1 MIRLGSHV
9 SMSAPDYVLG
19 SVNEAI
25 EYKANALMLYTG
37 APQNSFRAPIN
48 KLKTA
53 EAKEKWGNTN
63 EYKEYE
69 EKSKNRTKQ
78 EFEDINDRFMNIFSE
93 IGKLKD
99 LSVEDEKVQGKIKEL
114 QQFISDNYYTCTNE
128 ILYSLGQMYVNDERF
143 KKNIDNAGGEGTAKF
158 VYEAISVYCSK

>member
-1 MIRLGSHV
+1 MNV
-9 SMSAPDYVLG
+9 K
-19 SVNEAI
+19 E
-25 EYKANALMLYTG
+25 
-37 APQNSFRAPIN
+37 IN
-48 KLKTA
+48 NYYA
-53 EAKEKWGNTN
+53 EAREKWGNTS
-63 EYKEYE
+63 EYKEYKA
-69 EKSKNRTKQ
+69 KSKNRTKQ
-78 EFEDINDRFMNIFSE
+78 EFEDINDRFMNIFFE

>member
-1 MIRLGSHV
+1 MNV
-9 SMSAPDYVLG
+9 K
-19 SVNEAI
+19 E
-25 EYKANALMLYTG
+25 
-37 APQNSFRAPIN
+37 IN
-48 KLKTA
+48 NYYA
-53 EAKEKWGNTN
+53 EAREKWGNTS

-69 EKSKNRTKQ
+69 AKSKNRTKQ

-143 KKNIDNAGGEGTAKF
+143 KKNIDNAGGEGIAKF

>member
-1 MIRLGSHV
+1 MNV
-9 SMSAPDYVLG
+9 K
-19 SVNEAI
+19 E
-25 EYKANALMLYTG
+25 
-37 APQNSFRAPIN
+37 IN
-48 KLKTA
+48 NYYA
-53 EAKEKWGNTN
+53 EAREKWGNTS

-69 EKSKNRTKQ
+69 AKSKNRTKQ

-99 LSVEDEKVQGKIKEL
+99 LSVEDEKVQGKIKQL

>member
-1 MIRLGSHV
+1 MNV
-9 SMSAPDYVLG
+9 K
-19 SVNEAI
+19 E
-25 EYKANALMLYTG
+25 
-37 APQNSFRAPIN
+37 IN
-48 KLKTA
+48 NYYA
-53 EAKEKWGNTN
+53 EAREKWGNTS

-69 EKSKNRTKQ
+69 AKSKNRTKQ

-158 VYEAISVYCSK
+158 VCEAISVYCSK

>member
-1 MIRLGSHV
+1 MNVKEINNYY
-9 SMSAPDYVLG
+9 A
-19 SVNEAI
+19 
-25 EYKANALMLYTG
+25 KA
-37 APQNSFRAPIN
+37 R
-48 KLKTA
+48 
-53 EAKEKWGNTN
+53 EKWGNTS

-69 EKSKNRTKQ
+69 AKSKNRTKQ
-78 EFEDINDRFMNIFSE
+78 EFEDINDRFMNIFFE

-99 LSVEDEKVQGKIKEL
+99 LSVEDEKVQGKIKQL

-158 VYEAISVYCSK
+158 VCEAISVYCSKKR

>member
-1 MIRLGSHV
+1 MNV
-9 SMSAPDYVLG
+9 K
-19 SVNEAI
+19 E
-25 EYKANALMLYTG
+25 
-37 APQNSFRAPIN
+37 IN
-48 KLKTA
+48 NYYA
-53 EAKEKWGNTN
+53 EAREKWGNTS

-69 EKSKNRTKQ
+69 AKSKNRTKQ

-114 QQFISDNYYTCTNE
+114 QQFISENYYTCTNE

-143 KKNIDNAGGEGTAKF
+143 KNNIDRVAGESTAKF
-158 VYEAISVYCSK
+158 VSEAISVYCSK

>member
-1 MIRLGSHV
+1 MNV
-9 SMSAPDYVLG
+9 K
-19 SVNEAI
+19 E
-25 EYKANALMLYTG
+25 
-37 APQNSFRAPIN
+37 IN
-48 KLKTA
+48 NYYA
-53 EAKEKWGNTN
+53 EAREKWGNTS

-69 EKSKNRTKQ
+69 AKSKNRTKQ

-158 VYEAISVYCSK
+158 VCEDISVYCSKKR

>member
-1 MIRLGSHV
+1 MNV
-9 SMSAPDYVLG
+9 K
-19 SVNEAI
+19 E
-25 EYKANALMLYTG
+25 
-37 APQNSFRAPIN
+37 IN
-48 KLKTA
+48 NYYA
-53 EAKEKWGNTN
+53 EAREKWGNTS

-69 EKSKNRTKQ
+69 AKSKNRTKQ

-158 VYEAISVYCSK
+158 VCEAISVYC